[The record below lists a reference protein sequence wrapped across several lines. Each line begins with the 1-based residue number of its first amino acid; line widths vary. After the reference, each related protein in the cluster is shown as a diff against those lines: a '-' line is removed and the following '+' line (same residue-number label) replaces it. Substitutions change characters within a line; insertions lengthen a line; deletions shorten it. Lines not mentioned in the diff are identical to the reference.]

1 MKFWSI
7 VDQNSPDEEPNTAE
21 RAEHVEDGLPAPR
34 LTEVAG
40 DRHGDDCPE
49 WSPSTDEGGEPGI
62 VSIEREWGDVDP
74 YLTCSSLVE
83 PPIEQSLRKLPGMLL
98 LVTPICHQKKA
109 QSLQTFA

>member
-1 MKFWSI
+1 MYQDGPEYKPDTSESPKHIEYGFPAQI
-7 VDQNSPDEEPNTAE
+7 VAQIA
-21 RAEHVEDGLPAPR
+21 RGW
-34 LTEVAG
+34 
-40 DRHGDDCPE
+40 HGDHCAK

-98 LVTPICHQKKA
+98 LVTPICHQEK
-109 QSLQTFA
+109 T